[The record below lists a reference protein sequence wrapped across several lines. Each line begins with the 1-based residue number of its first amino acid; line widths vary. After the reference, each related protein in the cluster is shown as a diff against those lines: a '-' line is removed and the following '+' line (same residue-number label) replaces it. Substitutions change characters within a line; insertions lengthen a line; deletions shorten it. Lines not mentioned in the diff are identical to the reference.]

1 MSTTIDVGREV
12 KTLSDERYLTVRAA
26 RISANLTQEQARKRL
41 GITRYML
48 QNYETGRS
56 PLPLHVAWLMKDAYG
71 LPSITVLKP

>member
-1 MSTTIDVGREV
+1 MSE
-12 KTLSDERYLTVRAA
+12 ERYLTVRGA
-26 RISANLTQEQARKRL
+26 RISANLTQEQAKKRL

-48 QNYETGRS
+48 QNYESGKT